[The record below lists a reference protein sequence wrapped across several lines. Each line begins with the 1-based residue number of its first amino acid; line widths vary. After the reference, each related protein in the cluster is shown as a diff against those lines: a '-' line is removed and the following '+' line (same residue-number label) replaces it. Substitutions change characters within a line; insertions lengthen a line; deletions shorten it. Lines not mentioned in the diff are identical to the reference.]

1 VRRPSRTRRP
11 RGRTSPPCAAGNL
24 APATGSAPVIQRR
37 SSPIGWGSG
46 WRVSVLPHQSKGPV
60 AFHAEKHRLPFVFRE
75 KSRRRSSRPACP
87 EHINFGVHVHLKE
100 MMVAKGMK
108 GPFLMFL
115 THITSHHYNTAP
127 PPEHTE
133 HRTKPTL
140 ALVPLLLATDHN
152 ERRQRDRRAEA
163 TKTVPAFQNQRHRQ
177 AREEPLCTQ
186 MNITAD
192 VARWIGRAVVV
203 LHQGVL
209 SPGPARM
216 ICKPFHQHVS
226 VI

>member
-46 WRVSVLPHQSKGPV
+46 RRVSVLPHQSKGPV

-100 MMVAKGMK
+100 MMVTKGMK
-108 GPFLMFL
+108 GPFLMFI

-127 PPEHTE
+127 PPEHVKTHRAPHQAYISVSTAAPSNRSQRTE
-133 HRTKPTL
+133 T
-140 ALVPLLLATDHN
+140 
-152 ERRQRDRRAEA
+152 E
-163 TKTVPAFQNQRHRQ
+163 RQ
-177 AREEPLCTQ
+177 ARRG
-186 MNITAD
+186 D
-192 VARWIGRAVVV
+192 
-203 LHQGVL
+203 
-209 SPGPARM
+209 
-216 ICKPFHQHVS
+216 
-226 VI
+226 